1 MTTGVLL
8 DPHNQPMEPFLI
20 LRQLFVGVE
29 SAPSSGVPEARED
42 ESAREAQAE
51 TSSKL
56 GALLVILAPFAVA
69 AWAAIGFFAYRL
81 LS

>member
-69 AWAAIGFFAYRL
+69 AWGAIGFFAYRL